1 MSAFALPLLL
11 ALATS
16 VAGTA
21 TPSASVPDSGAATA
35 GAAIARAPVAFAKR
49 TFATAAQMPAPV
61 AFALDDS
68 GAVYTANA
76 LRYDGHGLF
85 DVRQYPIIPDDVTSR
100 SLADRRRLTEKWVRT
115 GVLNTPDRKVT
126 LPWLARFG
134 DQVRRLDDRDRD
146 GRADRV
152 TILADSLNDLLQ
164 GAAAGVLPWDGR
176 VYATVIPDLW
186 VLRDSTGRGKWKK
199 RSLQTGFGLHM
210 GQAGHDMHGLT
221 MGFDGR
227 LYWSIGDRGFD
238 VTTREGRRF
247 TGHTGAVFRSW
258 PEGSGLE
265 LFAQGLRNP
274 QELAFTDEGDLFT
287 GDNNADVGD
296 RSRLMYLPRGGDGG
310 WTYYQQFVRGC
321 GPWTREY
328 MWEKP
333 LASGEPAA
341 AAAQPAWI
349 LPPVD
354 HVSTCPSG
362 FAAYPGTGLPRAYDG
377 TLWLVDYLSGV
388 QAFRVTPEGGGFAM
402 RDWHWAW
409 GDGWGMSDFDF
420 GPDGRAWAL
429 HWGESWGINDGA
441 RLDAL
446 TPPAAGVDTALVA
459 EVRDRLREGFG
470 ALDVAALRELLAH
483 ADRRLRQRA
492 SFELARRGD
501 AAVLPDVV
509 AHDARPLARRHALWA
524 LGIVAHER
532 GAAAVSP
539 HVTRALADGDAE
551 VRRVAATVTGELG
564 AASVAPQLVPLLADD
579 SPRVRF
585 AAAQALAALRARATA
600 ALVHALG
607 ANADADTYLRFA
619 YARALAAGT
628 PADTLAS
635 LASHANRSVRLGAVL
650 ALREARSERVAAFL
664 GDADAQVAT
673 EAARAGYDLQLPGAM
688 RALAATLPSLR
699 ADLRTEPWLRR
710 ALHAALRTGGAAQAE
725 AVAAFAADAA
735 TGEAWRAEALDVLAQ
750 WDAPAPRDGVW
761 GRWSPLPARK
771 PGAARAALAAHLPR
785 VLAVARGEDLA
796 RAVELARREG
806 LTLSNTLLAG
816 WVADP
821 ALDPRTRVYALRWL
835 DARRAPE
842 AAAAMD
848 VALGSRS
855 DSLFLAAYA
864 LRAGSDPA
872 GAIAAAKR
880 AYAGAGTPL
889 AVKQAAVRA
898 IGATPSLSAGAFL
911 GERLAE
917 LRRGALDSA
926 LVFDVAEG
934 ASRSS
939 SVSIRAA
946 ARAAIPSPNAD
957 SLASLWPLL
966 HGGDAARGREL
977 FEHHPAAQCVRCHAV
992 DGAGGKVGPDLGMIG
1007 AHDRAYLLE
1016 SVVQPN
1022 ARVAPGFGTVTL
1034 TLRDS
1039 SSVTGMVREADA
1051 RAVVLWADDAA
1062 RRVPR
1067 DSVVARTDA
1076 ASVMPPMLG
1085 VLTPAEVRDVIA
1097 WLATRRE
1104 VAPDVALGA
1113 PIEASAAPTADRSA
1127 AALPL
1132 RLEGRAFARGFG
1144 VRAPH
1149 RMTFAVP
1156 PGARAFVAKCGVD
1169 DASPGGM
1176 AGFSVRVD
1184 GRLVW
1189 ASGPRK
1195 LGGLARVYVPLEAGA
1210 SRVELVVDDGGNGP
1224 ANDAADWADAGWLR

>member
-1 MSAFALPLLL
+1 MLPLLL
-11 ALATS
+11 VLATTVMS
-16 VAGTA
+16 APSAPPAPVAPA
-21 TPSASVPDSGAATA
+21 ASVPDSGAVT
-35 GAAIARAPVAFAKR
+35 ARAPVAFAKR
-49 TFATAAQMPAPV
+49 TFATASQAPAPV
-61 AFALDDS
+61 AFALDDT

-85 DVRQYPIIPDDVTSR
+85 DVRLYPIIPDDVTSR
-100 SLADRRRLTEKWVRT
+100 SLADRRRLTEKWVRS
-115 GVLNTPDRKVT
+115 GVLNTPERKVT

-134 DQVRRLDDRDRD
+134 DQVRRLEDRDRD

-210 GQAGHDMHGLT
+210 GQAGHDMHGLV

-227 LYWSIGDRGFD
+227 LYWSIGDRGYD

-247 TGHTGAVFRSW
+247 TGHTGAVFRCW
-258 PEGSGLE
+258 PDGSGLE

-274 QELAFTDEGDLFT
+274 QELAFNDEGDLFT

-296 RSRLMYLPRGGDGG
+296 RSRLMYLPMGGDGG
-310 WTYYQQFVRGC
+310 WTYYQQFARGC

-328 MWEKP
+328 MWEKT
-333 LASGEPAA
+333 LASGEAGE

-388 QAFRVTPEGGGFAM
+388 QSFRVTPDGAGFAM

-409 GDGWGMSDFDF
+409 RDGWGMSDFDF

-441 RLDAL
+441 RIDAL
-446 TPPAAGVDTALVA
+446 TPPSAGVDTAAVA
-459 EVRDRLREGFG
+459 EVRTRLREGFT
-470 ALDVAALRELLAH
+470 ALDVPALRALLAH

-501 AAVLPDVV
+501 VAALADVV
-509 AHDARPLARRHALWA
+509 ASDARALAKRHALWA
-524 LGIVAHER
+524 LGIVAHDR
-532 GAAAVSP
+532 GVASVLP

-551 VRRVAATVTGELG
+551 VRRTAATITGELG

-600 ALVHALG
+600 ALVHAL
-607 ANADADTYLRFA
+607 ASNADRDAFARFA
-619 YARALAAGT
+619 YVRALAAGT
-628 PADTLAS
+628 PAESLAS
-635 LASHANRSVRLGAVL
+635 LVSHASRSVRLGAAL
-650 ALREARSERVAAFL
+650 ALREQKSERVAVFL
-664 GDADAQVAT
+664 ADPDAQVAT
-673 EAARAGYDLQLPGAM
+673 EAARAAYDLQLPAAM
-688 RALAATLPSLR
+688 RALAATLPTLR
-699 ADLRTEPWLRR
+699 AELRTEPWLRR
-710 ALHAALRTGGAAQAE
+710 ALHAALRTGAAAQAE
-725 AVAAFAADAA
+725 AVAAFAADGA
-735 TGEAWRAEALDVLAQ
+735 TSEAWRLEALDVLAQ
-750 WDAPAPRDGVW
+750 WDAPGPRDGVW
-761 GRWSPLPARK
+761 ARWQPLPARK

-785 VLAVARGEDLA
+785 VLAIARGEDLS

-806 LTLSNTLLAG
+806 LTLSNTLLAA

-821 ALDPRTRVYALRWL
+821 ALDARTRVYALRWL

-842 AAAAMD
+842 AAAALET
-848 VALGSRS
+848 ALASRS

-864 LRAGSDPA
+864 LRGASDPA
-872 GAIAAAKR
+872 AAIAAAKR
-880 AYAGAGTPL
+880 AYAGAATPL

-911 GERLAE
+911 GERFAE
-917 LRRGALDSA
+917 LRRGALDST
-926 LVFDVAEG
+926 LVFDVGEA
-934 ASRSS
+934 AARAS

-946 ARAAIPSPNAD
+946 ARVAIPAPNAD
-957 SLASLWPLL
+957 SLTTLWPLL

-977 FEHHPAAQCVRCHAV
+977 FENHPAAQCVRCHSV

-1007 AHDRAYLLE
+1007 AHDRTYLLE

-1039 SSVTGMVREADA
+1039 SSVTGMVREEDA
-1051 RAVVLWADDAA
+1051 RSVVLWTDDAA

-1067 DSVVARTDA
+1067 DSVVARSDA
-1076 ASVMPPMLG
+1076 ASVMPPMFG
-1085 VLTPAEVRDVIA
+1085 VLAPGEVRDVIA
-1097 WLATRRE
+1097 FLATRRE
-1104 VAPDVALGA
+1104 AMPNVALGA
-1113 PIEASAAPTADRSA
+1113 PLEASAAPAGDRSA
-1127 AALPL
+1127 DGLPL
-1132 RLEGRAFARGFG
+1132 RLEGRTFARGFG

-1156 PGARAFVAKCGVD
+1156 AGARAFVAKCGVD

-1184 GRLVW
+1184 GQLAW

-1195 LGGLARVYVPLEAGA
+1195 LGALARVYVPLPAGA
-1210 SRVELVVDDGGNGP
+1210 SRIELVVDDGGNGP
-1224 ANDAADWADAGWLR
+1224 ANDVADWAEPGYLK